1 MLKLASISWSFFT
14 VDKLY
19 FSVKNSGYLHLF
31 SVHDTASENIDTY
44 GGTSQQQQ
52 VSHCCLVR
60 IRVI

>member
-1 MLKLASISWSFFT
+1 MLELASISWSFFT

-31 SVHDTASENIDTY
+31 SVNDTASENIDTY